1 MLTDELPDVN
11 VEPIQILK
19 KNFETVPSELPTTG
33 DINQGSASIHGGLL
47 GKNYNIMG
55 EYNTTT
61 GTEVTGSYS
70 GNTFDIGD
78 KTFAPVVTGGVT
90 DEGETKGSATVTTN
104 LFNAIP
110 ITFGV
115 KKEYGDNVEGYIG
128 TKLPFKSGGLL
139 DRKRLK

>member
-1 MLTDELPDVN
+1 
-11 VEPIQILK
+11 
-19 KNFETVPSELPTTG
+19 
-33 DINQGSASIHGGLL
+33 
-47 GKNYNIMG
+47 MG
-55 EYNTTT
+55 EYNTDT
-61 GTEVTGSYS
+61 GGEITGEYS
-70 GNTFDIGD
+70 GDTFKIGD
-78 KTFAPVVTGGVT
+78 QSFAPVVTGGVNT
-90 DEGETKGSATVTTN
+90 EGETEGSATVTTN